1 MNNILT
7 ELNIDV
13 SGTQKRIINVPA
25 HKCSGCD
32 RITIDDLAMEKV
44 KAFAEW
50 ESSQVVD
57 YAQCEQNE
65 AEIFTVLHTF
75 GNLLP

>member
-7 ELNIDV
+7 ELNLIV
-13 SGTQKRIINVPA
+13 NGTQKRIVNVPA
-25 HKCSGCD
+25 HKCPDCNDIIIS
-32 RITIDDLAMEKV
+32 DLVMEKV

-50 ESSQVVD
+50 ESSQIVD